1 MKMNTRKKILHIL
14 VYYLFTPLLYVFNII
29 FSMIGFI
36 YKLIYNLLEK
46 KCKENPDDIIGI
58 NYYSE
63 EWPDLVSF
71 QLYFEDKI
79 PKQLERFNDNT
90 KINKK
95 DFNVIVNEINN
106 NQIINKKTY
115 ILNWPFVSLKEYYF
129 ELYAEDAG
137 PTRQT
142 LIIYFRDGSSKR
154 IEGYSKEMSNIR
166 KEFENVLPQKIFG
179 GY

>member
-1 MKMNTRKKILHIL
+1 MNTRKKILHIL

-79 PKQLERFNDNT
+79 PKQLERFN
-90 KINKK
+90 
-95 DFNVIVNEINN
+95 N